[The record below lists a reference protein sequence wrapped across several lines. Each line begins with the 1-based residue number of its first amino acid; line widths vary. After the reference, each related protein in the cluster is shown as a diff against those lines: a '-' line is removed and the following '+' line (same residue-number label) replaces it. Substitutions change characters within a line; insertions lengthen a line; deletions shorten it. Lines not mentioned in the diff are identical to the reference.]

1 MADKEEKK
9 DEHVDSS
16 EQEQSKESADPQEEV
31 VDSSPKLSSE
41 KTFPSSIRNID
52 RILDINLEL
61 TVKIGEL
68 GMSLQEILNLHS
80 GSIIEIDKNADAPL
94 DLQISGKVLAQGE
107 VVTVGENLGLRVIRK

>member
-1 MADKEEKK
+1 MAANEEKK
-9 DEHVDSS
+9 EAKKNPPDVAKDKQQDSS
-16 EQEQSKESADPQEEV
+16 AANQASK
-31 VDSSPKLSSE
+31 
-41 KTFPSSIRNID
+41 KTFPSSVRNIE

-68 GMSLQEILNLHS
+68 CMPLQEILNLHS

-94 DLQISGKVLAQGE
+94 DLQIADKVLAQGE